1 MVAPATAADSAS
13 RGGSGVND
21 MLAPRDSAA
30 GVSIVRT
37 AVTRT
42 MVLLCAVAFVALA
55 PVPARAAALDTDGD
69 GCSDAQELAS
79 VKALG
84 GQRNPLNPLD
94 FADLDGD
101 RVVSILDLAREAQ
114 SFGRAPVAPAK
125 DFDGD
130 SVVSILDL
138 VRMAGQFGDS
148 CAVTPRTYAMGWG
161 PTPPVFNT
169 ASILATA
176 QAMSSVS
183 EYALVQR
190 EVPWAQLLAGATIAQ
205 ILDTDQPFIDY
216 LRSLGMK
223 IVYLVDPLDG
233 LDRTKEPPS
242 LVAAGR
248 SLLEPQILAIHEAW
262 VRAVAQRFHPEYF
275 GLASEINTLAAH
287 GSTALYSTIVGMV
300 NTLTPDIHTLD
311 PGAKVFV
318 SFQVEDAWQL
328 PGFPASPVDQF
339 KLIGD
344 FNIDALGLSS
354 YPSFQFAHPAAIPA
368 NYYQRFA
375 QATSLPL
382 IQVEGGW
389 SSAISAWGGGTPV
402 DQAMYVARIGALL
415 DGVRAKLW
423 VMLFYAD
430 LNLADPSWNVPP
442 DRQAILQNFATMGIT
457 NTALAPKPA
466 YWDWKRL
473 FERPLLP

>member
-1 MVAPATAADSAS
+1 MRNAIA
-13 RGGSGVND
+13 
-21 MLAPRDSAA
+21 
-30 GVSIVRT
+30 RT
-37 AVTRT
+37 L
-42 MVLLCAVAFVALA
+42 VLLAAIAFVALA
-55 PVPARAAALDTDGD
+55 PMPARASAPDTDGD

-84 GQRNPLNPLD
+84 GQRNPANPLD

-101 RVVSILDLAREAQ
+101 RVVSILDLSREAK
-114 SFGRAPVAPAK
+114 SFGHAPVAPAK

-130 SVVSILDL
+130 NVVSILDL
-138 VRMAGQFGDS
+138 AKMAAQFGNS
-148 CAVTPRTYAMGWG
+148 CVVTPRTYAMGWA
-161 PTPPVFNT
+161 PTPPAFT
-169 ASILATA
+169 TPSIIATA

-190 EVPWAQLLAGATIAQ
+190 EVPWDQLFAGATMQ
-205 ILDTDQPFIDY
+205 QLLDTDQPFIDL

-223 IVYLVDPLDG
+223 IVFLVDPLDG

-242 LVAAGR
+242 LVAAGH
-248 SLLEPQILAIHEAW
+248 SLLEPQILAMHEAW
-262 VRAVAQRFHPEYF
+262 VRAVAQRFHPEYV
-275 GLASEINTLAAH
+275 GLASEINSLAAR
-287 GSTALYSTIVGMV
+287 GSLTLYNTIVGMV
-300 NTLTPDIHTLD
+300 NTLTPDIHALD

-318 SFQVEDAWQL
+318 SFQMEEAWQL
-328 PGFPASPVDQF
+328 PGFPPSPVDQF
-339 KLIGD
+339 QIISD
-344 FNIDALGLSS
+344 FHIDALGLSS
-354 YPSFQFAHPAAIPA
+354 YPSFQFAHPALIPA

-389 SSAISAWGGGTPV
+389 SSAVSPWGGGTPI
-402 DQAMYVARIGALL
+402 DQAMYFARIGALL
-415 DGVRAKLW
+415 DGVGAKLW

-430 LNLADPSWNVPP
+430 LNLADPSWNLPP
-442 DRQAILQNFATMGIT
+442 DRQAVLQNFATLGIT

-473 FERPLLP
+473 FERPLIP